1 MKHKLIQSHTAPAKM
16 SIQPNMK
23 RKPQSDASQNG
34 QEGCNIQLQHQSIK
48 RQRDDDEDDNKVFA
62 KEPTPTYGT
71 KEYWE
76 ARYKSHNLPAE
87 EVTVNENNYVLDGVV
102 LSKDALRAGH
112 EWYFTY
118 DELRP
123 ILLPLILGKLD
134 NEVDGSDYNID
145 DDEESWIEEE
155 DEDEREEYEEDV
167 QEDENHTCE
176 EDNID
181 DNKQSTC
188 CEKESEHENQ
198 KNNDDDAHDDIQKY
212 YQGDTSIKPKRVLEI
227 GCGDKP
233 LGTALVSD
241 LISMQLPMVLGE
253 VTCIDYSEVVVK
265 SLVEQQKKEK
275 RDDDHNCST
284 SAKDED
290 AQHESSDT
298 NQLKPTF
305 QALDARSLPFESNT
319 WDIILE
325 KGTLDAM
332 LSDDDEG
339 LHNCIKIVKE
349 MARLTSEGGAIL
361 IVSHLNANEQKGM
374 RWLEDVVFS
383 GLKNEFMERKKMKSN
398 NDGKPE
404 KDEKKEFVWSVEV
417 HGGEGKFL
425 DVNGDEIENP
435 EDDVIPTY
443 GPAVYVIR
451 KKSVPAT
458 VALDLFGKK
467 KEEEEKDN
475 SGEEGMKED
484 ISYEEKE
491 LMEMPPVKLE
501 FISYT

>member
-1 MKHKLIQSHTAPAKM
+1 M
-16 SIQPNMK
+16 SRQPNMK
-23 RKPQSDASQNG
+23 RKEPQSDASQNG
-34 QEGCNIQLQHQSIK
+34 QEGHNLQLQHQSIK
-48 RQRDDDEDDNKVFA
+48 RQRDDDEDDNKGA

-87 EVTVNENNYVLDGVV
+87 VTVNENSYVLDGVL

-134 NEVDGSDYNID
+134 NEVDASDYNNND
-145 DDEESWIEEE
+145 DDAESWIEEE
-155 DEDEREEYEEDV
+155 EDDADEVEEYEEDD
-167 QEDENHTCE
+167 QEDENHSE

-188 CEKESEHENQ
+188 CEKESEHENAQ
-198 KNNDDDAHDDIQKY
+198 KDTEDDTHADKQEH
-212 YQGDTSIKPKRVLEI
+212 YQADTSIKPKRVLEI

-241 LISMQLPMVLGE
+241 LLSMQLSMVVGQ

-265 SLVEQQKKEK
+265 SLIEQQKKEE
-275 RDDDHNCST
+275 REQDHNCST

-298 NQLKPTF
+298 NQLKPNF

-319 WDIILE
+319 WDLILE

-332 LSDDDEG
+332 LSDDNEG
-339 LHNCIKIVKE
+339 VHNCIKIVKE

-361 IVSHLNANEQKGM
+361 IVSHLNANEPKGM
-374 RWLEDVVFS
+374 GWLEDVVFC
-383 GLKNEFMERKKMKSN
+383 GLKNEFMERRRKGKEKMKSN
-398 NDGKPE
+398 NNGKSE
-404 KDEKKEFVWSVEV
+404 EDEKKEYVWSVEV

-435 EDDVIPTY
+435 DNDAIQIY

-451 KKSVPAT
+451 KKSVPAS

-467 KEEEEKDN
+467 KEDEEKDKA
-475 SGEEGMKED
+475 GEEGMKEVSDED
-484 ISYEEKE
+484 ISHEEKE

-501 FISYT
+501 FISY